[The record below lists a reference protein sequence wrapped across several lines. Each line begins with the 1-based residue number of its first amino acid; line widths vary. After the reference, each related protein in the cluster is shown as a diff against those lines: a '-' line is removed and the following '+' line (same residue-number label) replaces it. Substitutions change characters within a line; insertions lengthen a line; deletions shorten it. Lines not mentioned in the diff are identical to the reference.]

1 MKCFL
6 ERYLNKEDAERAVE
20 LLKGKGHN
28 VYMECRFNTIQKND
42 VYHIIANC
50 TSSEE
55 YNLVKLALNG

>member
-20 LLKGKGHN
+20 LLRGKGHN
-28 VYMECRFNTIQKND
+28 VYMEYRFNTIQEND
-42 VYHIIANC
+42 VYHVILNC
-50 TSSEE
+50 ASSEE